1 MKLVSWNVAG
11 RVVKLE
17 RQAAALERQ
26 QPDLVCLQEVR
37 PSTLQPWRAACAQMG
52 LAHFAESSAV
62 MGKRRLLCA
71 TASRWPLR
79 ALAAV
84 GAPYPER
91 VVSVVVETPAGELEL
106 HNTHVPPAPS
116 NGLIKVE
123 TLEAIYFALARPSD
137 RHRILCGDLNVP
149 RLETEEGEVI
159 TFADN
164 HPDQLQRW
172 DRAERCLLTELVE
185 WDLRDCFRR
194 VHGYQR
200 RDVSW
205 VMNTRSARK
214 AGHRLDHILASDGLG
229 LVDCDYHH
237 EWRDAGL
244 SDHSAMEA
252 IFAPKRLPQPSPSK

>member
-1 MKLVSWNVAG
+1 MKLISWNVAG

-26 QPDLVCLQEVR
+26 QPDLVCLQEIR
-37 PSTLQPWRAACAQMG
+37 PSTLGPWRAACAEMG
-52 LAHFAESSAV
+52 LSYVAESSDV

-71 TASRWPLR
+71 TASRWE
-79 ALAAV
+79 LATLPAV

-91 VVSVVVETPAGELEL
+91 VVSVVTQTPHGELEL

-123 TLEAIYFALARPSD
+123 TLEALFFALARGSD

-149 RLETEEGEVI
+149 RLETVEGEVI

-164 HPDQLQRW
+164 HPEQLLRW
-172 DRAERCLLTELVE
+172 DRAERCLLTDLAES
-185 WDLRDCFRR
+185 DLRDCFRLL
-194 VHGYQR
+194 HGYER

-205 VMNTRSARK
+205 VLNTHSVRK
-214 AGHRLDHILASDGLG
+214 AGHRLDHILASRSLG
-229 LVDCDYHH
+229 VVHCDYHH
-237 EWRDAGL
+237 EWRDSGL

-252 IFAPKRLPQPSPSK
+252 VFEPVVDA